1 MSEVCL
7 TYREPGG
14 TPSVRLPL
22 SKSIAARLMVLAHL
36 AGSDPGYLVEGEEP
50 MCDDLRVMLSGIRAI
65 RRLGGQP
72 GIAEID
78 LRDSGTA
85 KHLLTTLCACTPG
98 LHAVLRQSPRLAR
111 RPSAALA
118 EALRIY
124 SSGKVSFRPDG
135 SIDVT
140 GGEYTSRSLPA
151 MLDTS
156 RSSQVCTALM
166 LLASTGE
173 RPTRLFLPLNG
184 VSTPYIRMTA
194 SLMRACG
201 LEACYDPSAR
211 FLTVVPGPCLLPAT
225 ELLEADWSA
234 AAFFYLFALASGIP
248 LSLSRLKRPEDSVQ
262 GDSAAAALF
271 AKLGVASE
279 FTPGGAVITPGALPQ
294 GASLD
299 VSLRDCPDLV
309 PPLAVAC
316 ALARVPFLFR
326 GIAHLRLKESDRLK
340 AISEALSLCGLK
352 VDIGPDSLSWDG
364 RQTLQAPS
372 QPISTCADHR
382 IAMAFAMT
390 APRFPGIRLD
400 DLGCADKSF
409 PAFKEQIQRLGVL
422 IK

>member
-50 MCDDLRVMLSGIRAI
+50 LCDDLRVMLSGIRAI

-98 LHAVLRQSPRLAR
+98 LHAVLRQSPRLAE
-111 RPSAALA
+111 RPSASLA
-118 EALRIY
+118 AALRIY

-135 SIDVT
+135 IIQVT
-140 GGEYTSRSLPA
+140 GGEYIGLDRPN

-166 LLASTGE
+166 LLASTGNG
-173 RPTRLFLPLNG
+173 PTRLFLPLNG
-184 VSTPYIRMTA
+184 VSTSYIRMTA
-194 SLMRACG
+194 ALMECCG
-201 LEACYDPSAR
+201 MEACYDPQTLSV
-211 FLTVVPGPCLLPAT
+211 TVVPGSCLPPAT
-225 ELLEADWSA
+225 ELLETDWSA

-248 LSLSRLKRPEDSVQ
+248 LSLPRLKRPEDSVQ
-262 GDSAAAALF
+262 GDSAAAAFF

-279 FTPGGAVITPGALPQ
+279 FTPVGAVITPGSLPQ
-294 GASLD
+294 DASLD

-316 ALARVPFLFR
+316 ALAGVPFLFR
-326 GIAHLRLKESDRLK
+326 DIAHLRLKESDRLA
-340 AISEALSLCGLK
+340 AISEALSLCGLR
-352 VDIGPDSLSWDG
+352 VDTGPDSLSWDG
-364 RQTLQAPS
+364 RQTLHTPS
-372 QPISTCADHR
+372 QPIHTCADHR
-382 IAMAFAMT
+382 IAMAFAMI

-400 DLGCADKSF
+400 NLGCADKSF
-409 PAFKEQIQRLGVL
+409 PAFREQIQRLGVL

>member
-50 MCDDLRVMLSGIRAI
+50 LCDDLQVMLSGIRAI
-65 RRLGGQP
+65 RSFCGKP

-98 LHAVLRQSPRLAR
+98 LHAVLRQSPRLAE
-111 RPSAALA
+111 RPSATLA
-118 EALRIY
+118 EALRVY

-135 SIDVT
+135 GIKVN
-140 GGEYTSRSLPA
+140 GGKYIGLDLPLT
-151 MLDTS
+151 LDTS
-156 RSSQVCTALM
+156 RGSQVCTALM
-166 LLASTGE
+166 LLASTGNSL
-173 RPTRLFLPLNG
+173 TRLSLPLNG
-184 VSTPYIRMTA
+184 VSSPYISMTA
-194 SLMRACG
+194 SLMRRCG
-201 LEACYDPSAR
+201 LEACYDPQTRSV
-211 FLTVVPGPCLLPAT
+211 TVVPGPCRQPAA

-234 AAFFYLFALASGIP
+234 AAFFYLYTLASGIP
-248 LSLSRLKRPEDSVQ
+248 LSLPHLKRPEDSVQ

-279 FTPGGAVITPGALPQ
+279 FTPDGALITPGSLPP
-294 GASLD
+294 AARLD
-299 VSLRDCPDLV
+299 VSMRDCPDLV

-316 ALARVPFLFR
+316 ALAGVPFLFR
-326 GIAHLRLKESDRLK
+326 DIAHLRLKESDRLA
-340 AISEALSLCGLK
+340 AISEALSLCGLR
-352 VDIGPDSLSWDG
+352 VDTGPDSLSWDG
-364 RQTLQAPS
+364 RQTLHTPS
-372 QPISTCADHR
+372 QPIHTCADHR
-382 IAMAFAMT
+382 IAMAFAMI

-400 DLGCADKSF
+400 NLGCADKSF
-409 PAFKEQIQRLGVL
+409 PAFREQIQRLGVL

>member
-1 MSEVCL
+1 MCEVCL

-36 AGSDPGYLVEGEEP
+36 AGSDPGYLVEGEDP
-50 MCDDLRVMLSGIRAI
+50 LCDDLQVMLSGIRAI
-65 RRLGGQP
+65 RSFCGKP

-98 LHAVLRQSPRLAR
+98 LHAVLRQSWRLTR
-111 RPSAALA
+111 RPYAILR
-118 EALRIY
+118 EALRVY
-124 SSGKVSFRPDG
+124 SSGKVSFNPDG
-135 SIDVT
+135 IINVT
-140 GGEYTSRSLPA
+140 GGEYIGLGRPN

-166 LLASTGE
+166 LLASTGKG
-173 RPTRLFLPLNG
+173 PTRLFLPLNG

-194 SLMRACG
+194 SLMERCG
-201 LEACYDPSAR
+201 LEACYDPQS
-211 FLTVVPGPCLLPAT
+211 LSVTVVPGPGLSPDA
-225 ELLEADWSA
+225 ELMEADWSG

-248 LSLSRLKRPEDSVQ
+248 LSLPRLKRPEDSVQ

-279 FTPGGAVITPGALPQ
+279 FTPCGTLITPGTLPPD
-294 GASLD
+294 ARLD

-316 ALARVPFLFR
+316 ALTGVPFLFR
-326 GIAHLRLKESDRLK
+326 DIAHLRLKESDRLA

-352 VDIGPDSLSWDG
+352 VDIGPDSLGWDG
-364 RQTLQAPS
+364 KQTLQTPS
-372 QPISTCADHR
+372 QPIGTYADHR

-409 PAFKEQIQRLGVL
+409 PTFREQIQRLGVL

>member
-22 SKSIAARLMVLAHL
+22 SKSIAARLMMLAHL

-50 MCDDLRVMLSGIRAI
+50 LCDDLRVMLSGIRAI
-65 RRLGGQP
+65 QRLGGLP

-78 LRDSGTA
+78 LHDSGTA

-98 LHAVLRQSPRLAR
+98 MHAVLRQSPRLAE

-124 SSGKVSFRPDG
+124 SSGKVSFRSDG

-140 GGEYTSRSLPA
+140 GGEYTSHSLPA

-156 RSSQVCTALM
+156 RGSQVCTALM
-166 LLASTGE
+166 LLASTSNS
-173 RPTRLFLPLNG
+173 PTRLSLPLNG
-184 VSTPYIRMTA
+184 VSSPYISMTA
-194 SLMRACG
+194 SLMRRCG
-201 LEACYDPSAR
+201 LEACYDPHTRSV
-211 FLTVVPGPCLLPAT
+211 TVVPGPCRQPAA

-234 AAFFYLFALASGIP
+234 AAFFYLYTLASGIP
-248 LSLSRLKRPEDSVQ
+248 LSLPHLKRPEDSVQ

-279 FTPGGAVITPGALPQ
+279 FTPDGALITPGSLPP
-294 GASLD
+294 AARLD
-299 VSLRDCPDLV
+299 VSMHDCPDLV

-316 ALARVPFLFR
+316 ALAGVPFLFR
-326 GIAHLRLKESDRLK
+326 DIAHLRLKESDRLA
-340 AISEALSLCGLK
+340 AISEILSLCGLR
-352 VDIGPDSLSWDG
+352 VDTSPDSLGWDG
-364 RQTLQAPS
+364 RQTLHTPS
-372 QPISTCADHR
+372 QPIHTCADHR
-382 IAMAFAMT
+382 IAMAFAMI

-400 DLGCADKSF
+400 NLGCADKSF
-409 PAFKEQIQRLGVL
+409 PAFREQIQRLGVL